1 MSDKATRML
10 EYLAHTPAWVTAAE
24 IADHLGVTPRSVR
37 SYVTQVKTF
46 AHPLSIIESGPAGY
60 RLNRQAYSR
69 LHEAATPHPPDA
81 PTARLYRL
89 VRQLTDATGGL
100 DVYEL
105 AASVFVADSTLEA
118 DLTRLRALLVESGLT
133 LSRHGS
139 IVTLEGSETDRRRLL
154 SRMFREE
161 GTRGLL
167 ELEAIQAEFAA
178 DSLGAF
184 KTDLLAMLDAQGYF
198 VNEFGTTALLL
209 HVAIAVDRVSRR
221 PGPAVPVAGRSGA
234 ATPMAEQL
242 GVLLQRHFRVTLD
255 AHDLDFL
262 ALLLA
267 TRVVTPG
274 HDQPAGIVAANYVRP
289 GDLAVVRRIVAQAS
303 AEYLV
308 DLEDEGFI
316 VRLTLHVRNLID
328 RAQHRS
334 YSRNP
339 LTRSIKTAYPMTYE
353 LAVYIASALQAQEH
367 ITITDDEIAYIA
379 MHVGAHLEL
388 QGRREELVTCIIVC
402 PNYYDVHLLLQERIE
417 RLLGTDLEVVT
428 VVTRSDVEWS
438 ALHAD
443 LVLTT
448 IDPQL
453 HGDGVIVIQPFLTAA
468 DVDRIRLAASRVRR
482 LRRRAQIT
490 GDLLKF
496 FDEGLFLRNFYPRGE
511 LAMIRALGERMQR
524 LGLID
529 QAYVD
534 GAIDRERMSSTAF
547 TDHLAVPHAMAMTA
561 RQTSIAIVIND
572 AAMDWG
578 ETRVNVVAFI
588 AFSAA
593 GRSSFQAVFDQFVE
607 VFADRADV
615 QRLIKR
621 SVDFEAFIGELAH
634 LMDQ

>member
-1 MSDKATRML
+1 MTDKATRML

-37 SYVTQVKTF
+37 SYVTQVKTST
-46 AHPLSIIESGPAGY
+46 HPFTVIESGPEGY
-60 RLNRQAYSR
+60 RLNRRAYDR
-69 LHEAATPHPPDA
+69 LGEARVPPAPDA
-81 PTARLYRL
+81 PAARLYRL
-89 VRQLTDATGGL
+89 VRQLTDATDGL

-105 AASVFVADSTLEA
+105 AASSFVSDSTVET
-118 DLTRLRALLVESGLT
+118 DLTRLRALLSDSGLG

-139 IVTLEGSETDRRRLL
+139 VVTLDGSETDRRRLL
-154 SRMFREE
+154 SPMFRAE
-161 GTRGLL
+161 GSRGLL
-167 ELEAIQAEFAA
+167 ELEAIHAEFASE
-178 DSLGAF
+178 SLGAF
-184 KTDLLAMLDAQGYF
+184 KTDLLTMLDTEGYF

-209 HVAIAVDRVSRR
+209 HVAIAVDRVARR
-221 PGPAVPVAGRSGA
+221 ETPPADRTTP
-234 ATPMAEQL
+234 ATPLAEQL
-242 GVLLQRHFRVTLD
+242 GVLLQRHFRVDLD
-255 AHDLDFL
+255 PQDLDFL
-262 ALLLA
+262 AQLLA

-274 HDQPAGIVAANYVRP
+274 QDQPAQRVAANYVRP
-289 GDLAVVRRIVAQAS
+289 RDLAIVQRIVAQAS

-308 DLEDEGFI
+308 DLNDEGFI

-328 RAQHRS
+328 RAQDRS

-353 LAVYIASALQAQEH
+353 LAVYIASALQAQEQ
-367 ITITDDEIAYIA
+367 IEITDDEIAYIA

-388 QGRREELVTCIIVC
+388 QGRREELVTCVIVC
-402 PNYYDVHLLLQERIE
+402 PNYYDVHLRLVERIE
-417 RLLGTDLEVVT
+417 RLLGTDLEVSA
-428 VVTRSDVEWS
+428 VVTRSDVDWS
-438 ALHAD
+438 TLHAD

-448 IDPQL
+448 IDPKL
-453 HGDGVIVIQPFLTAA
+453 HGDGVIVIKPFLTAA

-496 FDEGLFLRNFYPRGE
+496 FDARLFLRNFSPSSE
-511 LAMIRALGERMQR
+511 LAMIHALGERMQR

-529 QAYVD
+529 AAYID

-578 ETRVNVVAFI
+578 DSRVNVVAFI

-593 GRSSFQAVFDQFVE
+593 GRASFQAVFDQFVE

-621 SVDFEAFIGELAH
+621 SIDFDSFIGELAH